1 MHNYWWIISDR
12 DDTDEAYPRTK
23 LKTYAPAKS
32 VKKQK
37 ETKIGDIFIWCIF

>member
-1 MHNYWWIISDR
+1 MNYSDR

-37 ETKIGDIFIWCIF
+37 ETKIGALFIIQ